1 MNIPCSSGSNAQAT
15 FPMFADH
22 SLASAGLRLAA
33 RSALKCSLQHSNVA
47 CNIPNPQPLGRPLAP
62 AATPANPHP
71 AFRNPQ

>member
-1 MNIPCSSGSNAQAT
+1 
-15 FPMFADH
+15 MFADH
-22 SLASAGLRLAA
+22 SLASAGLRLVA